1 MKLIRT
7 KLSQSLQTE
16 PGIDIN
22 KDQAY
27 QLSINNTNAMTFLID
42 GRVAENFEFHLRA
55 ELEAIAVIRGNGKE
69 GVSVSLTRL
78 GSNDYNQ
85 ETEGNPK
92 KIFELYLT
100 DERGLSE
107 RVRERVI
114 SVKQDVE
121 RTIF

>member
-1 MKLIRT
+1 MKIIRT
-7 KLSQSLQTE
+7 KFAQTLQSG

-22 KDQAY
+22 EDQTY
-27 QLSINNTNAMTFLID
+27 QLSINNTNSMTLLVH
-42 GRVAENFEFHLRA
+42 GKVAENFEFHLRA

-78 GSNDYNQ
+78 GTNSHNK

-92 KIFELYLT
+92 KIFELYLPN
-100 DERGLSE
+100 ENGLSK
-107 RVRERVI
+107 RVRERVL

-121 RTIF
+121 RTI

>member
-1 MKLIRT
+1 MKLIKT
-7 KLSQSLQTE
+7 KLAQSLQSE

-27 QLSINNTNAMTFLID
+27 QLSINSANSMTFLVD
-42 GRVAENFEFHLRA
+42 GKVAENFEFHLRA

-78 GSNDYNQ
+78 GDNKHNQ
-85 ETEGNPK
+85 NQGGGSK

-100 DERGLSE
+100 DEPGLSE